1 MRQASAS
8 ACSKISLVQ
17 TQFDSSIF
25 KSYDVRGIYPT
36 QLTDAVAHEVGRSFA
51 ALISGKTIAVGR
63 DMRPSGK
70 RLFDAFAAGANEA
83 GADVVD
89 IGMVS
94 TDALYFAV
102 GKYGYGG
109 GVMITASHNPAN
121 YNGMKFTRESAI
133 ALSLDTGLSTIRD
146 QIASGTLPPVVSQA
160 GSITS
165 RDILDDFAAHCLS
178 FIDVNKIKPFKIAID
193 AGNGMA
199 GETVPHVFKHL
210 PCEVIPLYFELDGNF
225 PNHPAS
231 PIEPENM
238 RDLQAAV
245 LQYHC
250 DLGVAFDG
258 DADRMFIVDEKAD
271 LIGGDMVT
279 ALVGLNS
286 LKHYPGATILYNLI
300 CSRSVPEVISK
311 AGGVPLRSQVGH
323 SLIKAT
329 MREHNVVF
337 GGEHSGHFYFR
348 DNWFADSGMIA
359 LMQCLELFGEAN
371 KPVSQIV
378 APIDT
383 RFRSGEINST
393 VRDIPG
399 KLQELED
406 RYRDA
411 QIDHLDGVT
420 IQYPHWWMNVR
431 PSNTEP
437 LLRLNVEGDSK
448 ELMEEHRD
456 EALALIRA

>member
-1 MRQASAS
+1 
-8 ACSKISLVQ
+8 VQ
-17 TQFDSSIF
+17 TQFDTSIF
-25 KSYDVRGIYPT
+25 KSYDVRGIYPSE
-36 QLTDAVAHEVGRSFA
+36 LSDDVAHDIGRAFA
-51 ALISGKTIAVGR
+51 ALVNGAVIAVGR

-70 RLFDAFAAGANEA
+70 KLFDAFAAGANEA

-121 YNGMKFTRESAI
+121 YNGMKFTRENAI
-133 ALSLDTGLSTIRD
+133 ALSMDTGLSTIRD
-146 QIASGTLPPVVSQA
+146 NIVRGALPPTAPKAGTVVA
-160 GSITS
+160 
-165 RDILDDFAAHCLS
+165 RDILDDFAQHCLS
-178 FIDVNKIKPFKIAID
+178 FIDVKKIKPFKIAID

-271 LIGGDMVT
+271 LVGGDMVT
-279 ALVGLNS
+279 ALVGLNT

-359 LMQCLELFGEAN
+359 LLQCLELFGEAN
-371 KPVSQIV
+371 KPVSEII

-393 VRDIPG
+393 VKDIPG
-399 KLQELED
+399 KLEELQD
-406 RYRDA
+406 HYRDA

-420 IQYPHWWMNVR
+420 IQYPHWWMNIR

-437 LLRLNVEGDSK
+437 LLRLNVEGDTK
-448 ELMEEHRD
+448 ELMEKHRD
-456 EALALIRA
+456 EALALIRE